1 MTTPQTGS
9 RTVSWYVVYE
19 FVAQLLTSVGS
30 WPTAG
35 TPEWV
40 ELAADDPRKL
50 AAVMDA
56 GVRWSLRVDT
66 EQEQRAQA
74 SRDVAA
80 AADWS
85 AVARDL
91 RNHAAIRIR
100 RAS

>member
-9 RTVSWYVVYE
+9 RTVCWYAVYE

-35 TPEWV
+35 TPDWV
-40 ELAADDPRKL
+40 ELVDGDPRKL
-50 AAVMDA
+50 AAVLDA

-74 SRDVAA
+74 SHDVAA
-80 AADWS
+80 ATDWS
-85 AVARDL
+85 AVARDV
-91 RNHAAIRIR
+91 RNHTAIRIR